1 MSQDSIIT
9 LLSIIVTA
17 VIAIAGFYIARQTE
31 KIRIMREQLSE
42 KKCQAYAV
50 IVELFYS
57 VLKDTNTNKQ
67 TNVNKQMST
76 ILDAKRDIFMYGS
89 DKVFRAFNVWLIH
102 VDEEDSKEQ
111 FKYFLKFMLEIRRD
125 LCGNSTKLKEKDI
138 LLNLTQSEAEVKK
151 YLKRG

>member
-17 VIAIAGFYIARQTE
+17 VIAVAGFYIARQTE

-50 IVELFYS
+50 VVELFYS
-57 VLKDTNTNKQ
+57 VLKDSKSNKQ
-67 TNVNKQMST
+67 TNTYRQMST
-76 ILDAKRDIFMYGS
+76 MLDAKRDIFMYGS
-89 DKVFRAFNVWLIH
+89 DKVFRTFNAWLTH
-102 VDEEDSKEQ
+102 ANDSDTKEQ
-111 FKYFLKFMLEIRRD
+111 LRFLLEFMLEIRRD
-125 LCGNSTKLKEKDI
+125 LCGNHTKLKEKDI

-151 YLKRG
+151 ILK